1 MDYITIGMVANT
13 HGILGEVKI
22 FPTTDDI
29 TRFELLKRVYIE
41 NNNKQWTLTVNG
53 VKYFKNMVILKFK
66 EMTTMNEA
74 LLIKGG
80 RVLIP
85 IEEALPL
92 EENENYIFELI
103 GLEAREEDGNVL
115 GKVKEVIS
123 TGAHDVYV
131 IDDGSK
137 NGLMIPARPAFVLN
151 VNVKEGFM
159 TVKLIEGLKGL

>member
-1 MDYITIGMVANT
+1 MDFITIGMVANT
-13 HGILGEVKI
+13 HGIHGEVKI

-29 TRFELLKRVYIE
+29 TRFELLKQVYVE
-41 NNNKQWTLTVNG
+41 NNQKQWTLSIKG
-53 VKYFKNMVILKFK
+53 VKYFKNMVILKFD
-66 EMTTMNEA
+66 ELSTMNEA

-80 RVLIP
+80 SVRIP
-85 IEEALPL
+85 MSEALPL

-103 GLEAREEDGNVL
+103 GLEAREEDGTIL
-115 GKVKEVIS
+115 GKLKEVIS

-137 NGLMIPARPAFVLN
+137 NGLMIPAKPAFILE
-151 VNVKEGFM
+151 VNVIEGYL